1 MNQIAKS
8 FNVWWCILGNSELQ
22 HSSDKTSFIFIDQK
36 IYSVNDKIQSPTPML
51 NWIRIPSDKVKTF
64 YSESTKSSLRA
75 IVGNFESEGKY
86 LITKSDTGVI
96 QTIKNKMIE
105 F

>member
-1 MNQIAKS
+1 M
-8 FNVWWCILGNSELQ
+8 
-22 HSSDKTSFIFIDQK
+22 DQK

-51 NWIRIPSDKVKTF
+51 SWIRVPNDKVKTF
-64 YSESTKSSLRA
+64 YSERTKSSLRA

-96 QTIKNKMIE
+96 
-105 F
+105 